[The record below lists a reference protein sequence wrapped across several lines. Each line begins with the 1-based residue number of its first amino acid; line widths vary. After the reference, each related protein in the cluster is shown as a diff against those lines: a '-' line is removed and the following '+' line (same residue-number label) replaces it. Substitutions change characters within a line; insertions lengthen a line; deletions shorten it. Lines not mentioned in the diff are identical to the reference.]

1 MYGLNSYIKR
11 TNYTDQNLI
20 IIDINVMS
28 NIRII
33 PVTTRKGLR
42 AFVNFYYELYKGNK
56 FAVPFLRFDE
66 MNTLKKRKNPAFEF
80 CEAQYFL
87 AVDGEARIVGRV
99 AAIINRRANEQWNK
113 KQVRFGWFDFVDDLE
128 VSQALLNAVEAW
140 GRTKG
145 MTECVGP
152 LGFTDMDREGLLI
165 EGFHHKSTMYINYNY
180 PYYKNHMEAM
190 SFYEKDNDWLEYRI
204 KVPEETP
211 AKFARTAEM
220 IEKRYN
226 LHVHKFT
233 SRELVKG
240 GMGREVFHIVNE
252 TYKDLYDFQQLTD
265 SQIDKYVNDY
275 IKKADLNLVTGVVD
289 GNDGNRLIGFGVS
302 FPSFTDALQKIG
314 NGKLLPWGWLKIL
327 KVLKFHATDTVDL
340 LLIGVLPEYRAKG
353 ANALIFADLIQ
364 QYHRYGFKWAEAM
377 PQMESNKG
385 VQSQWQYL
393 ESEQHRRRRCYR
405 KVMVR

>member
-1 MYGLNSYIKR
+1 
-11 TNYTDQNLI
+11 
-20 IIDINVMS
+20 MS
-28 NIRII
+28 KIRII

-66 MNTLKKRKNPAFEF
+66 MNTLSKRKNPAFEF

-87 AVDGEARIVGRV
+87 AVDSEARIVGRV
-99 AAIINRRANEQWNK
+99 AAIINCRANEQWNK

-233 SRELVKG
+233 SRELVKK

-252 TYKDLYDFQQLTD
+252 TYKDLYDFQQLTE

-327 KVLKFHATDTVDL
+327 KVMKFHATDTVDL

-353 ANALIFADLIQ
+353 ANALIFADLIE